1 MYKTFLFPI
10 SLFLLLLFQVSATLT
25 QADETKP
32 TGVIETYDDAHKP
45 KKVDVGI
52 YVINIEDVNSAK
64 QSYKATLAFDMQ
76 WNDPTLI
83 CDLSEDQGKI
93 RKYDLESI
101 WNPSMIIM
109 NEERIVKQFQY
120 KAWVD
125 CQGNVDYGEIIY
137 GDFVTIAN
145 IKEFPFDQRP
155 LKIEIVST
163 EYETNELQFV
173 NNKAI
178 TGRAENFSVT
188 DWHIEDTPVA
198 KSEAYHFKPGNRELS
213 SFVYELTAKRNYNF
227 FIWKIIIPLILIV
240 VMSWAVFW
248 IPPNQLGPQIG
259 LSVTSMLT
267 LIAYRFAIG
276 HVVPNVAYLTRFD
289 KFVFGS
295 TLLVFFAFIEAIICG
310 YLSHLDNDKL
320 AKRIDWYSRFIFPAI
335 FIAILVYSL
344 FI

>member
-1 MYKTFLFPI
+1 MFRISPFPI
-10 SLFLLLLFQVSATLT
+10 IFFLLLFCQFHVVIT
-25 QADETKP
+25 QADESKP
-32 TGVIETYDDAHKP
+32 TGEIITNDDAHKP
-45 KKVDVGI
+45 KEVDVGI
-52 YVINIEDVNSAK
+52 YVINIEEVNSAK
-64 QSYKATLAFDMQ
+64 QTYKATIALDMT
-76 WNDPTLI
+76 WNDPTLK
-83 CDLSEDQGKI
+83 CDSSEDQGKI
-93 RKYDLESI
+93 RKYNLESI
-101 WNPSMIIM
+101 WNPSMIII
-109 NEERIVKQFQY
+109 NEERIVKQFEY

-155 LKIEIVST
+155 LTIQLVST
-163 EYETNELQFV
+163 EFETNEMQFV
-173 NNKAI
+173 NDKAI
-178 TGRAENFSVT
+178 TGRSENFSVT
-188 DWHIEDTPVA
+188 DWHVEETPVA
-198 KSEAYHFKPGNRELS
+198 KSEAYHFKPGNRNLA

-248 IPPNQLGPQIG
+248 IPPSQLGPQIG

-320 AKRIDWYSRFIFPAI
+320 AKRIDWYSRFIFPTI
-335 FIAILVYSL
+335 FLGILLYSFFL
-344 FI
+344 